1 MKAFKLKFL
10 FRFFAVLDVLF
21 AERFELKT
29 YENGRKINDTKFCKK
44 EIEDAYK
51 KGLL

>member
-29 YENGRKINDTKFCKK
+29 YKNGRKINDTKFCKK
-44 EIEDAYK
+44 DIEEAYK